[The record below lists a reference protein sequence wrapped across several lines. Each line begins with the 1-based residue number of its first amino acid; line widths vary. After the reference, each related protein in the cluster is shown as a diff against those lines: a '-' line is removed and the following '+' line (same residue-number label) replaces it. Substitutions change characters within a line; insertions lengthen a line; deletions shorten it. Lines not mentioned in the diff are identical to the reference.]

1 MPTITVSA
9 IDSATAMDQIIAQ
22 LGEDAMI
29 LDTKTKDGKL
39 EIRATNDLAFQPKK
53 SKQVSD
59 VFSTIMREE
68 LKPPQSGDR
77 ARSVLNDAN
86 KGPVMDKAAADAFWQ
101 KLDGRGDAATPQAN
115 ANGNANDDHTARETE
130 ANIRMRRLQWENE
143 RLEKEASALKDLSRE
158 AVDTARQ
165 YFEQSTFHSEETKRT
180 LESFREEL
188 ASVRQTMVDKQER
201 VTKTKSRRRLAMLMT
216 LGVMALSAGA
226 YGLRDQSEMIM
237 PWVDKA
243 MTVIGATISVS
254 MDYIKVSDLEAT
266 RMGDTIKVKGMVIN
280 NYPLSADA
288 PMIQFVVKDDQGVV
302 LSERAVK
309 IDQPALRPGEPIMIS
324 TQLVLSDRLDD
335 QVVTNVTAQAVEEA
349 SLSQASLQNQSTI

>member
-53 SKQVSD
+53 AKQVSD

-68 LKPPQSGDR
+68 LNPPQSGDR
-77 ARSVLNDAN
+77 ARSELNATS
-86 KGPVMDKAAADAFWQ
+86 KGPLMDKDAADAFWQ
-101 KLDGRGDAATPQAN
+101 KLDGRDNAATPQAN
-115 ANGNANDDHTARETE
+115 ANDSDDQTARETE
-130 ANIRMRRLQWENE
+130 TNIRMRRLQWENE
-143 RLEKEASALKDLSRE
+143 RLEKEATALKVLSRE

-165 YFEQSTFHSEETKRT
+165 YFEQSSFHSEETKRT
-180 LESFREEL
+180 LENFRQEL
-188 ASVRQTMVDKQER
+188 ASVRESMIDKQER
-201 VTKTKSRRRLAMLMT
+201 VSKKKSRRRLAMLMT
-216 LGVMALSAGA
+216 AGVMALSAGA
-226 YGLRDQSEMIM
+226 YGLKYQSETVM

-280 NYPLSADA
+280 NYPLSAEA
-288 PMIQFVVKDDQGVV
+288 PMIQFVVKDDQGFV

-309 IDQPALRPGEPIMIS
+309 IDQPALRPGEPILIS
-324 TQLVLSDRLDD
+324 TQLVLTDRLDD
-335 QVVTNVTAQAVEEA
+335 HVITNVTAQALDKA
-349 SLSQASLQNQSTI
+349 SLSMSSLQNESTI

>member
-68 LKPPQSGDR
+68 LNPLQSGDR

-101 KLDGRGDAATPQAN
+101 KLDGRGDATTPLAN

-201 VTKTKSRRRLAMLMT
+201 VTKTKSRRRLAVLMT

-243 MTVIGATISVS
+243 MTVIGATINVS

-309 IDQPALRPGEPIMIS
+309 IDQPALRPGEPIVIS

>member
-1 MPTITVSA
+1 
-9 IDSATAMDQIIAQ
+9 
-22 LGEDAMI
+22 
-29 LDTKTKDGKL
+29 
-39 EIRATNDLAFQPKK
+39 
-53 SKQVSD
+53 
-59 VFSTIMREE
+59 
-68 LKPPQSGDR
+68 
-77 ARSVLNDAN
+77 
-86 KGPVMDKAAADAFWQ
+86 WQ

-143 RLEKEASALKDLSRE
+143 RLEKEAIALKDLSRE

-309 IDQPALRPGEPIMIS
+309 IDQPALRPGEPIVIS

-335 QVVTNVTAQAVEEA
+335 QVVTNVMAQAVEEA

>member
-39 EIRATNDLAFQPKK
+39 EIRATNDLALQPKK

-68 LKPPQSGDR
+68 LNPSQSGDR

-101 KLDGRGDAATPQAN
+101 KLDGRNDAATPQAN
-115 ANGNANDDHTARETE
+115 AKASANDDHTARETE

-201 VTKTKSRRRLAMLMT
+201 VTKTKSRRRFGLMMA
-216 LGVMALSAGA
+216 LGMMALSAGA

-243 MTVIGATISVS
+243 MTMIGATISVS

-280 NYPLSADA
+280 NYPLSAEA

-302 LSERAVK
+302 LTERAVK
-309 IDQPALRPGEPIMIS
+309 IDQPALRPGEPILIS

-335 QVVTNVTAQAVEEA
+335 QVVTNVTAEAVEEA

>member
-68 LKPPQSGDR
+68 LNPLQSGDR
-77 ARSVLNDAN
+77 ARSVLNEAN
-86 KGPVMDKAAADAFWQ
+86 KGPVMDKAASDAFWQ

-143 RLEKEASALKDLSRE
+143 WLEKEASALKDLSRE
-158 AVDTARQ
+158 AVNTARQ

-243 MTVIGATISVS
+243 MTVIGATINVS

-309 IDQPALRPGEPIMIS
+309 IDQPALRPGEPIVIS

>member
-53 SKQVSD
+53 AKQVSD

-68 LKPPQSGDR
+68 LNPPQSGDR
-77 ARSVLNDAN
+77 ARSVLNATS
-86 KGPVMDKAAADAFWQ
+86 KGPLMDKDAADAFWQ
-101 KLDGRGDAATPQAN
+101 KLDGRDNAATPQAN
-115 ANGNANDDHTARETE
+115 ANDSDDQTARETE
-130 ANIRMRRLQWENE
+130 TNIRMRRLQWENE
-143 RLEKEASALKDLSRE
+143 RLEKEATALKDLSRE

-165 YFEQSTFHSEETKRT
+165 YFEQSSFHSEETKRT
-180 LESFREEL
+180 LENFRQEL
-188 ASVRQTMVDKQER
+188 ASVRESMIDKQER
-201 VTKTKSRRRLAMLMT
+201 VSKKKSRRRLAMLMT
-216 LGVMALSAGA
+216 AGVMALSAGA
-226 YGLRDQSEMIM
+226 YGLQYQSETVM

-280 NYPLSADA
+280 NYPLSAEA
-288 PMIQFVVKDDQGVV
+288 PMIQFVVKDDQGFV

-309 IDQPALRPGEPIMIS
+309 IDQPALRPGEPILIS
-324 TQLVLSDRLDD
+324 TQLVLTDRLDD
-335 QVVTNVTAQAVEEA
+335 HVVTNVTAQAVDKA
-349 SLSQASLQNQSTI
+349 SLSMSSLQNESTI

>member
-53 SKQVSD
+53 AKQVSD

-68 LKPPQSGDR
+68 LNPPQSGDW
-77 ARSVLNDAN
+77 ARSVLNATS
-86 KGPVMDKAAADAFWQ
+86 KGPLMDKDAADAFWQ
-101 KLDGRGDAATPQAN
+101 KLDGRDNAATPQAN
-115 ANGNANDDHTARETE
+115 ANDSDDQTARETE
-130 ANIRMRRLQWENE
+130 TNIRMRRLQWENE
-143 RLEKEASALKDLSRE
+143 RLEKEATALKDLSRE

-165 YFEQSTFHSEETKRT
+165 YFEQSSFHSEETKRT
-180 LESFREEL
+180 LENFRQEL
-188 ASVRQTMVDKQER
+188 ASVRESMIDRQER
-201 VTKTKSRRRLAMLMT
+201 VSKKKSRRRLAMLMMG
-216 LGVMALSAGA
+216 GVMALSAGA
-226 YGLRDQSEMIM
+226 YGLKYQSETVM
-237 PWVDKA
+237 PWVNKA

-280 NYPLSADA
+280 NYPLSAEA
-288 PMIQFVVKDDQGVV
+288 PMIQFVVKDDQGFV

-309 IDQPALRPGEPIMIS
+309 IDQPALRPGEPILIS
-324 TQLVLSDRLDD
+324 TQLVLTDRLDD
-335 QVVTNVTAQAVEEA
+335 HVVTNVTAQAVDKS
-349 SLSQASLQNQSTI
+349 SLTMSSLQNESTI